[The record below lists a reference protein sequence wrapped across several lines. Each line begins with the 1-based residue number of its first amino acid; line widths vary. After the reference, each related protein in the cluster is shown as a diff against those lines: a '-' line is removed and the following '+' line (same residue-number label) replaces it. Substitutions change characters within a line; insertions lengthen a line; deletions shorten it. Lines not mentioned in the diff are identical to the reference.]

1 MKLKELE
8 KKPWY
13 PGAVAACIGILFF
26 VLLTNFST
34 VLSAIG
40 SFLGNFRAVF
50 LGIVFAYVLN
60 PVADFFYFKVLKKMK
75 TGQTRWGLAVALA
88 VLSGLLL
95 LLLLLGTLIPQLVQS
110 VATFSENIDSYAA
123 SMIKMLENSPLKD
136 FVNAEGLATLSENA
150 LSSITNF
157 VRENSG
163 RILSSAANSGKG
175 IITAVIAA
183 ILAVYLL
190 IDKKRVMS
198 GFWRFLRSILPPG
211 KTEEIM
217 DFSLRCHM
225 ILMNYLGQTLL
236 DTLIVGLVNALFM
249 IICRMDYVG
258 LVSVVV
264 AVTNLIPNFGPIIG
278 MVIGGFVLLLVNPLH
293 AVMFVVFSIALQFVD
308 GYILKPKLFS
318 GTLGVSGLLI
328 LVASIVLGNMFGVW
342 GMILSVPIA
351 AILSFVW
358 RDYVMPRREKKR
370 RSPSSKKEKEPKG
383 EEAPQDADK
392 ADGQNP
398 SA

>member
-13 PGAVAACIGILFF
+13 PGAVAACIGILFY
-26 VLLTNFST
+26 VLLTNLNT

-60 PVADFFYFKVLKKMK
+60 PVANFFYHKVLKKMK
-75 TGQTRWGLAVALA
+75 AGQTRWGVAVGLA
-88 VLSGLLL
+88 VLSGLLVL
-95 LLLLLGTLIPQLVQS
+95 AILLGTLIPQLAHS

-123 SMIKMLENSPLKD
+123 SMIKMVENSPLKNII
-136 FVNAEGLATLSENA
+136 NAKGLATLSENA
-150 LSSITNF
+150 LSSIKEF

-163 RILSSAANSGKG
+163 KIMSSAANSGKG
-175 IITAVIAA
+175 IITAMIAA

-190 IDKKRVMS
+190 IDKKKVMS

-211 KTEEIM
+211 KTEAIM
-217 DFSLRCHM
+217 DFCLRCDV
-225 ILMNYLGQTLL
+225 ILMNYLGQTIL
-236 DTLIVGLVNALFM
+236 DSLIVGILNALFM
-249 IICRMDYVG
+249 LICRMDYVG

-278 MVIGGFVLLLVNPLH
+278 MVIGGFVLLLVNPMH
-293 AVMFVVFSIALQFVD
+293 ALMFIVFSIALQFVD

-328 LVASIVLGNMFGVW
+328 LVASIVLGNMFGMW
-342 GMILSVPIA
+342 GMVLSVPIA

-358 RDYVMPRREKKR
+358 RDYIVPRREKKHR
-370 RSPSSKKEKEPKG
+370 TSSPRKTKQSKEP
-383 EEAPQDADK
+383 EETDAQPPSD
-392 ADGQNP
+392 QN
-398 SA
+398 